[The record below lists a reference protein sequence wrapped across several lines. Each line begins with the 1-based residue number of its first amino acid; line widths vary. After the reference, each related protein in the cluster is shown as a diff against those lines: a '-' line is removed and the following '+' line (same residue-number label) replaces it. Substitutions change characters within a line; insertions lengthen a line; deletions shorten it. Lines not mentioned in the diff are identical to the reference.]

1 MLFVHVWC
9 EITLLAHMK
18 SGTELGSIP
27 RSITAILLED
37 LIDTCKPGDDVT
49 LVGVVV
55 RRWSALGKGQEGRTD
70 IELALKANHL
80 QVHND
85 R

>member
-1 MLFVHVWC
+1 M
-9 EITLLAHMK
+9 
-18 SGTELGSIP
+18 
-27 RSITAILLED
+27 
-37 LIDTCKPGDDVT
+37 PGDDVT

-55 RRWSALGKGQEGRTD
+55 RRWSSLGKGHEGRTD

-85 R
+85 RSGNSALHFSFKTRFLPHQPLTAEMHVPNDPWTTQFLAG